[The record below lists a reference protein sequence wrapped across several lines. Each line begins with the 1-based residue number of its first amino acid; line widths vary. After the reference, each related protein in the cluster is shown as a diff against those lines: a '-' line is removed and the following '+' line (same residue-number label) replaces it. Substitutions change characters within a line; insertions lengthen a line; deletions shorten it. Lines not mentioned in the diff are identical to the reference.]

1 MSQEEN
7 SIEEK
12 KNTGGDSSSNDWESY
27 SYGVVGAIVY
37 IFLLVW
43 ILGTFML
50 YTTKVAQSNIL
61 STNFTSEVKDKIVKA
76 NYVREF
82 IISNS
87 KPYVEIGDRTTQQLK
102 FIKPNETLTESILKF
117 FNSNGNIKTSNFNF
131 LHDFLNTIFGTN
143 NLITNK
149 IFGSLYGM
157 NESLLMLLSPFIY
170 FFIFIFYCIFHFY
183 GIGIYQSYKLI
194 KSIMFPDKED
204 NYFWSNIHPILNF
217 ILFPIYL
224 FLIFAGSFGLAF
236 ISCFFSIPYAFLS
249 PLMYNYEI
257 IGTNGEKRKSGIST
271 FLMDFMKYKNSFI
284 MILMSIALLNNS
296 GLYLNS
302 TYAAGAF
309 IAIIILA
316 FLGIYNYTNDPSDIS
331 QHILKE

>member
-12 KNTGGDSSSNDWESY
+12 KNTNDDSSTNDWDSY

-61 STNFTSEVKDKIVKA
+61 STDFSSEVRDKIVRA
-76 NYVREF
+76 NYVRELV
-82 IISNS
+82 ISTG
-87 KPYVEIGDRTTQQLK
+87 KPYVDIGKRTAQQLK
-102 FIKPNETLTESILKF
+102 FIKPDETLTQSILKLL
-117 FNSNGNIKTSNFNF
+117 NSSQKTKTSNFNF
-131 LHDFLNTIFGTN
+131 FGDFLTTIFETN

-157 NESLLMLLSPFIY
+157 NESLLMLFSPFIY

-183 GIGIYQSYKLI
+183 GMGIYQTYKLI
-194 KSIMFPDKED
+194 KSVMFPDKED

-224 FLIFAGSFGLAF
+224 FLIFIISFGLSF
-236 ISCFFSIPYAFLS
+236 ITCFFSIPYAFLS
-249 PLMYNYEI
+249 PLMYEYEL

-271 FLMDFMKYKNSFI
+271 FLMDFMKYKTSFI
-284 MILMSIALLNNS
+284 MILMSFALLNNS
-296 GLYLNS
+296 SLYLNS
-302 TYAAGAF
+302 TYTAGAF
-309 IAIIILA
+309 IAIIILT
-316 FLGIYNYTNDPSDIS
+316 FLGIYNYTNNPSDIS
-331 QHILKE
+331 QHILR